1 MSNNRKLKILQKKNP
16 FPKKPSSFT
25 SSEKAK
31 VEEMLR
37 ISARIK
43 NKEDSVEHY
52 ITSCGKAAVTK
63 SDTARKRA
71 ASENNENQDC
81 SEADNCP
88 STNSASEVASLPQS
102 DSFQD
107 AMIGAAKEPRRRKSA
122 KPRKFKV
129 TSEKPKKYEDTPDYN
144 KNQNLSESES
154 CPPLKKSRNLSEDVQ
169 LPQSMQVCFI

>member
-122 KPRKFKV
+122 KSRKFV
-129 TSEKPKKYEDTPDYN
+129 PKDNEEISDDHE
-144 KNQNLSESES
+144 NQDLSDAEG
-154 CPPLKKSRNLSEDVQ
+154 CPPLKKSRKLFEDAQ
-169 LPQSMQVCFI
+169 LPQSKQVCFM